1 MSGSAGDLN
10 TLPSTSTVTRFTATT
25 TWTAYPA
32 SPGDRITK
40 FIVDC
45 DIDNLFSRRLWVAY
59 ASGSS
64 DYIVLGPGDSLE
76 EVPGDKTQIWIRA
89 AASTCTGVIFLTFG

>member
-1 MSGSAGDLN
+1 MSGSAGDLIAQPSGS
-10 TLPSTSTVTRFTATT
+10 TLTRFTASTS
-25 TWTAYPA
+25 WTAYPS

-45 DIDNLFSRRLWVAY
+45 DIDNVFSRRLWVAY
-59 ASGSS
+59 SSGAS

-89 AASTCTGVIFLTFG
+89 ASSTCTGVIFLTFG